1 MCNTNPTS
9 KLVSTLHSPACNCAS
24 SQILSHAHSCSHRAR
39 CIRTSTHC
47 FAGRRCHRVRR
58 VRRVRRM
65 HRVRRV
71 RRVRGGA
78 RAASAACAGAAGSTR
93 AGTPP
98 RTLHTR
104 RLCPRRICCG
114 RTPGRTG
121 GWTPPAINYNTLC
134 HCYIT
139 KGINTRVWIYETSQ

>member
-1 MCNTNPTS
+1 MSRVCNTNPTS
-9 KLVSTLHSPACNCAS
+9 KLASTLHSPACNCAS

-47 FAGRRCHRVRR
+47 FAGRRCRR
-58 VRRVRRM
+58 ERRVRRM
-65 HRVRRV
+65 RRV

-114 RTPGRTG
+114 RTPGRIG
-121 GWTPPAINYNTLC
+121 GWTPPAINYNTKVIL
-134 HCYIT
+134 YVT
-139 KGINTRVWIYETSQ
+139 TT